1 MLARISSMRRLLF
14 MLIAFFVLSLS
25 FLGTNRSIAQAA
37 SQPVAPPKPP
47 KVVYLTFD
55 DGPSV
60 FTHQLLDILAKKK
73 VKATFFM
80 IDGNM
85 KNYPG
90 VTRRMVKEGNYPGL
104 HSVSHD
110 SRRLYKTNSTNFAN
124 EMVTTQTT
132 LKRITGFSS
141 LITRA
146 PYGSGYMTKAMRDYT
161 VKKGF
166 KMWDWTIDSRD
177 WALAKNPQQ
186 ILVNVKKKSGKPQ
199 EVILLHER
207 RQTVQMLPAII
218 DQYKKEGYEFRIY
231 DPKHHIVVNFANDK
245 RL

>member
-1 MLARISSMRRLLF
+1 MLAKVSNVKRISFLF
-14 MLIAFFVLSLS
+14 IAFFVFSL
-25 FLGTNRSIAQAA
+25 LGMDHTLAYAA
-37 SQPVAPPKPP
+37 SKPVVPHKTT

-60 FTHQLLDILAKKK
+60 YTHQLLDILAKNK

-85 KNYPG
+85 KNYAG
-90 VTRRMVKEGNYPGL
+90 QVKRLVKDGNYPGL

-110 SRRLYKTNSTNFAN
+110 SRKLYKTNSTNFAN
-124 EMVTTQTT
+124 EMVTTQAT

-141 LITRA
+141 HIIRA
-146 PYGSGYMTKAMRDYT
+146 PYGSTYMNKAMRDYT

-177 WALAKNPQQ
+177 WALANNPQQ

-218 DQYKKEGYEFRIY
+218 DLYKKEDYEFRVY
-231 DPKHHIVVNFANDK
+231 DPKHHIVVNFAKDK